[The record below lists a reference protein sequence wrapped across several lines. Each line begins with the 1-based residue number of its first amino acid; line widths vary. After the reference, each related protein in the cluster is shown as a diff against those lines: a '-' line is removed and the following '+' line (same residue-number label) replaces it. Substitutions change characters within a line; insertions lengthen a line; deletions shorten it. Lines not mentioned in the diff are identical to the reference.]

1 MRAAGF
7 SAVNDVVEELDEGG
21 KPRVRLRSWSGRRS
35 TRFTSTQSG
44 SGEGVKGFD
53 GRFGFGRKS
62 LLGGCTREQAGR
74 PRSN

>member
-7 SAVNDVVEELDEGG
+7 SAANDMVEELDEG
-21 KPRVRLRSWSGRRS
+21 KPRVLLRSRSRRRS
-35 TRFTSTQSG
+35 TRFTSIQSG

-53 GRFGFGRKS
+53 SRFGFGRNS
-62 LLGGCTREQAGR
+62 LLGGCTRERAGR

>member
-7 SAVNDVVEELDEGG
+7 SAANDVVEELDEGG
-21 KPRVRLRSWSGRRS
+21 KPRVRLRSRSGR
-35 TRFTSTQSG
+35 RFTSTQSG

-62 LLGGCTREQAGR
+62 LLGGCTRERAGR